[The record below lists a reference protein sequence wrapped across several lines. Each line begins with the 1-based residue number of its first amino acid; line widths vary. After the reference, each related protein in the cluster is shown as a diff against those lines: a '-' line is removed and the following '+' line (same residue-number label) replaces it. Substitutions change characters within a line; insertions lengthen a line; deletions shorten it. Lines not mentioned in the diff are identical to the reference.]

1 MLILFDWFYT
11 VNKEAVNGFHTKKVQ
26 VGILKG
32 MILFIVS
39 EIMFFFSIFWSFFT
53 FKINPSLYIE
63 CIFPPKGIDIIKMNC
78 FPLLNTVFLVYS
90 GLFLMNSIY
99 YLKKGRFNWSFLNL
113 VITIIL
119 GLFFVLVQFKEY
131 SDSVFSF
138 NDSCYG
144 SVFFLLT
151 GFHGFHVIVG
161 LIFLLICCYR
171 LYLTNKFNYYKINKN
186 LFWRK
191 IIKTIYIVQIL
202 NFRIN
207 ESRDTFSINY
217 WINRNKNEYS
227 SININTL
234 SKYSFN
240 NLMYIIIFCS
250 IINFDHYKNIIKL
263 SNLKKKKFFYKNIE
277 FKKIDN
283 KKLLFNIIDFKYIS
297 SNVNIYNDLMH
308 YCNTEKKE
316 IIFYLLFTNKIKK
329 LFLLDFIFSLKLSKN
344 NDFLYFNKVFYD
356 SYIIFLKS
364 LNYSY
369 NLNYISSKSK
379 EFYSWKSILL
389 WINYNNL
396 NVTSKGIKNF
406 FTRRMDFKFILPFIG
421 FKRDSNLGYICAS
434 WYWHFVD
441 AIWIFVISVI
451 YSDFLIILCEMKY
464 LIIYDH
470 NNGGFLYW

>member
-1 MLILFDWFYT
+1 
-11 VNKEAVNGFHTKKVQ
+11 
-26 VGILKG
+26 
-32 MILFIVS
+32 
-39 EIMFFFSIFWSFFT
+39 
-53 FKINPSLYIE
+53 
-63 CIFPPKGIDIIKMNC
+63 
-78 FPLLNTVFLVYS
+78 
-90 GLFLMNSIY
+90 
-99 YLKKGRFNWSFLNL
+99 
-113 VITIIL
+113 
-119 GLFFVLVQFKEY
+119 
-131 SDSVFSF
+131 
-138 NDSCYG
+138 
-144 SVFFLLT
+144 
-151 GFHGFHVIVG
+151 
-161 LIFLLICCYR
+161 
-171 LYLTNKFNYYKINKN
+171 
-186 LFWRK
+186 
-191 IIKTIYIVQIL
+191 
-202 NFRIN
+202 
-207 ESRDTFSINY
+207 
-217 WINRNKNEYS
+217 
-227 SININTL
+227 
-234 SKYSFN
+234 
-240 NLMYIIIFCS
+240 
-250 IINFDHYKNIIKL
+250 
-263 SNLKKKKFFYKNIE
+263 
-277 FKKIDN
+277 
-283 KKLLFNIIDFKYIS
+283 
-297 SNVNIYNDLMH
+297 MH